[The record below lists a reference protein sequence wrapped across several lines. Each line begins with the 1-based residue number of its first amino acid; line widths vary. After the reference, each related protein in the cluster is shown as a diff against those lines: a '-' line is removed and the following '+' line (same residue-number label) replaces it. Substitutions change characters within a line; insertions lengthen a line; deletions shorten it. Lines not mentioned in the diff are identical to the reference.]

1 GVTATGESTQVGLVA
16 KTAPDFVPTQVS
28 PNQLLRTNHEEGN
41 SLLAIDEEQAQFSG
55 LKGVAKELKLRDEI
69 QKKLTVAAA
78 KMKTQTQSQMF
89 NTASKRMKTNP
100 QQAPGNLKSVEDI
113 VFLKIF
119 MGKNNSPEKVKLRGL
134 TKNRGQFTNYEE
146 FYKTMVAS
154 A

>member
-1 GVTATGESTQVGLVA
+1 MMPSA
-16 KTAPDFVPTQVS
+16 
-28 PNQLLRTNHEEGN
+28 N
-41 SLLAIDEEQAQFSG
+41 SLLCGACALHRPVESPRLESPPRAKQFSG